1 MSSTGFPPRWAS
13 STTTDSAACMSAQRS
28 SVAWSVSAT
37 PFMSE
42 RMSKGFL
49 RSALLAGSKISP
61 SVANPS
67 PVVGRAADV
76 AVDRVLARR
85 RRGKRSPGTT

>member
-1 MSSTGFPPRWAS
+1 
-13 STTTDSAACMSAQRS
+13 MSAQRS

-61 SVANPS
+61 SVVNPS
-67 PVVGRAADV
+67 PWCGASRTSRSTGSWLGAG
-76 AVDRVLARR
+76 
-85 RRGKRSPGTT
+85 RGKRSPGTT